1 MARFVFCLIFLMTA
15 QSDHAMICTL
25 KSIIYTDHE
34 LGLNCLNMRAL
45 FPSITDGLKANFSTE
60 MIGFDLL

>member
-1 MARFVFCLIFLMTA
+1 
-15 QSDHAMICTL
+15 MICTL